1 MDQARKYLA
10 EFLGTFIMVFF
21 AVTANSSGPIAG
33 ALVGL
38 GQVAAVNGLGVTL
51 AIYTTADIS
60 GAHLNPA
67 VTLVFAVWHSF
78 PWSNVAGYFVAQFAG
93 AICAAGLNYGLY
105 SSTIARFEA
114 MSGIVRGAA
123 GIGKECIDLWT
134 VLSKSRCFPIPV
146 ESSPEHIASLQSFV
160 SPGLA
165 FLTEMVGT
173 AILLFVILS
182 LIDKKNT
189 SISPHI
195 VPVLIG
201 CTVTSLISVL
211 APITQAG
218 FNPVRDFAP
227 RLVALAVGWGQIAI
241 PGPRNGFWVYILGPI
256 VGAQLGAA
264 LHYVLYKATS
274 VSLRYPP

>member
-1 MDQARKYLA
+1 PFSLLVANIDHEYLA

-105 SSTIARFEA
+105 SSTIARFEE

-123 GIGKECIDLWT
+123 GSERSALIFGQ
-134 VLSKSRCFPIPV
+134 VR
-146 ESSPEHIASLQSFV
+146 A
-160 SPGLA
+160 
-165 FLTEMVGT
+165 LTNSE
-173 AILLFVILS
+173 
-182 LIDKKNT
+182 
-189 SISPHI
+189 
-195 VPVLIG
+195 
-201 CTVTSLISVL
+201 SVL
-211 APITQAG
+211 QG
-218 FNPVRDFAP
+218 SK
-227 RLVALAVGWGQIAI
+227 L
-241 PGPRNGFWVYILGPI
+241 
-256 VGAQLGAA
+256 
-264 LHYVLYKATS
+264 
-274 VSLRYPP
+274 